1 MVQPSLTIEQIV
13 AKTADL
19 PTIPAAA
26 LAVMR
31 ETNSAESCA
40 RTVAAHIKKDQAL
53 TARVLRLANSAFY
66 GLSRRVVDVN
76 DAVVMLGMK
85 AVHNLAMVASTYPWL
100 SRPLSGYGLG
110 PKEMWTHSFAV
121 ATGAEL
127 IAKRSGRVDP
137 SIAFTAGLLHNVGKV
152 ALSVLLENR
161 VKAFIALA
169 IRDNLTFDEVERKIL
184 GFDHCEVGGY
194 LGELWNLPD
203 DIVAAIRWHHHP
215 NEAESPNLIVDAV
228 HMGDFMTM
236 SMGFG
241 LGADGLRYDFCED
254 TMVRLGIRADELD
267 EVLGAFIEAYEE
279 YEKLFEGF
287 DYK

>member
-1 MVQPSLTIEQIV
+1 MVQPSFTIEQIV

-31 ETNSAESCA
+31 ETNRPESCA
-40 RTVAAHIKKDQAL
+40 RTVAQHIKKDQAL
-53 TARVLRLANSAFY
+53 TVRVLRLANSAYY

-85 AVHNLAMVASTYPWL
+85 AVHNLSMVASTYPWL
-100 SRPLSGYGLG
+100 SRPLKGYGLG

-121 ATGAEL
+121 ATGSEL
-127 IAKRSGRVDP
+127 VAKHSGRVDP
-137 SIAFTAGLLHNVGKV
+137 SVAFTAGLLHNVGKV
-152 ALSVLLENR
+152 ALSIWLENR
-161 VKAFIALA
+161 VQAFIALA
-169 IRDNLTFDEVERKIL
+169 IRDNLTFDEVERKVL

-194 LGELWNLPD
+194 LGELWNLPE

-215 NEAESPNLIVDAV
+215 NEADPVNLTVDAV

-254 TMVRLGIRADELD
+254 TMVRLGIRHDELD
-267 EVLGAFIEAYEE
+267 ELLGAFIEAYED
-279 YEKLFEGF
+279 YERLFEGF
-287 DYK
+287 DSK

>member
-31 ETNSAESCA
+31 ETNRAESCA
-40 RTVAAHIKKDQAL
+40 RTVAEHIKKDQAL
-53 TARVLRLANSAFY
+53 TARVLRLANSAYY
-66 GLSRRVVDVN
+66 GLARRVVDVN

-85 AVHNLAMVASTYPWL
+85 AVHNLSMVASTYPWL
-100 SRPLSGYGLG
+100 SKPLKGYGLG

-127 IAKRSGRVDP
+127 IAKRSGRTDP
-137 SIAFTAGLLHNVGKV
+137 SVAFTAGLLHNVGKV
-152 ALSVLLENR
+152 ALSIWLENR
-161 VKAFIALA
+161 VQAFIALA
-169 IRDNLTFDEVERKIL
+169 LRDNLTFDEVERKIL

-194 LGELWNLPD
+194 LGEVWNLPE

-215 NEAESPNLIVDAV
+215 NEAEPPNLTVDAV

-254 TMVRLGIRADELD
+254 TMVRLGIKPEELD
-267 EVLGAFIEAYEE
+267 EVLAQFIEAYED

-287 DYK
+287 DSK